1 MKLSSHFIRKAEYY
15 LYNCIE
21 IQEDIKQTKK
31 DIAALQSYDTTK
43 NRTGQSNKI
52 HDITGDKVVRLIQET
67 QEHEEWLKIVQ
78 ATFSYYN
85 HTDKG
90 RLIYSKYVLKE
101 PVDETLRRL
110 GMSRTNYFKSRREIL
125 TYMAVQV
132 AYNNL
137 MSIDRLIV

>member
-1 MKLSSHFIRKAEYY
+1 MTLSNDFIRKAEYY
-15 LYNCIE
+15 LYNCKE
-21 IQEDIKQTKK
+21 IQQQVLEMREDIIQ
-31 DIAALQSYDTTK
+31 LESYDTTK
-43 NRTGQSNKI
+43 NRTGKSNKI
-52 HDITGDKVVRLIQET
+52 HDMTADKATRLIEKVG
-67 QEHEEWLKIVQ
+67 EHEEWLKIVQ

-137 MSIDRLIV
+137 MSIDQLIA

>member
-43 NRTGQSNKI
+43 NRTGRTGKV
-52 HDITGDKVVRLIQET
+52 HDMTGDTVVKLIQET

-78 ATFSYYN
+78 ATFKYYN
-85 HTDKG
+85 KTPMG
-90 RLIYSKYVLKE
+90 NLIYSRYVLKDKE
-101 PVDETLRRL
+101 RETIRKL
-110 GMSRTNYFKSRREIL
+110 GISRSTYFKDRRIIL

-132 AYNNL
+132 A
-137 MSIDRLIV
+137 

>member
-1 MKLSSHFIRKAEYY
+1 MTLSNDFIRKAEYY

-43 NRTGQSNKI
+43 NRTGKSNKI

-137 MSIDRLIV
+137 MSIDQLIA